1 MKIYEEKLLEITIH
15 GKLRTV
21 SVTELFHLIADGYSP
36 ALTQQSC
43 DDLKRLMWLTTQ
55 IFVQGDWL
63 LESPWAVTTPKVKN
77 PINVDTCVSFPK
89 KK

>member
-1 MKIYEEKLLEITIH
+1 MKIYENKILEITIH
-15 GKLRTV
+15 GKSRTV

-43 DDLKRLMWLTTQ
+43 DDLRRLLWLATQ

-63 LESPWAVTTPKVKN
+63 LQSPWAVTTPKEKN
-77 PINVDTCVSFPK
+77 PITVDACGSFPK